1 MKKLLALLL
10 AAVMVLGLAAC
21 GSGTSTPAETTAA
34 PVTDA
39 PVVTTESPAATDAP
53 ETTAEEKTEATTH
66 ADEVTTAPAPAEK
79 KGCGSF
85 AASAVALLAVVFAS
99 AAVFTKRRK

>member
-34 PVTDA
+34 PAASGETAAD
-39 PVVTTESPAATDAP
+39 TTAAATLDP
-53 ETTAEEKTEATTH
+53 
-66 ADEVTTAPAPAEK
+66 VTIK
-79 KGCGSF
+79 IWFHGSNVTPD
-85 AASAVALLAVVFAS
+85 ASAKVMEQVNAYLKDKINVTVDPI
-99 AAVFTKRRK
+99 